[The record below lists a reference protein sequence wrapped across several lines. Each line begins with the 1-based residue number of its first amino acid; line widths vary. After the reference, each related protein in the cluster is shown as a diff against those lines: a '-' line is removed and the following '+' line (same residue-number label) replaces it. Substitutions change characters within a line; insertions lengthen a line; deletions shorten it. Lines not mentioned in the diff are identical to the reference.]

1 MFNNFISK
9 KRARKILRYLTMF
22 LAVFIASQYIPEC
35 QISYE
40 TAFIMA
46 AVASITFTII
56 DMYFPILNDVP
67 ND

>member
-1 MFNNFISK
+1 MSNNFISK
-9 KRARKILRYLTMF
+9 KRARKILRYLIMF

-46 AVASITFTII
+46 VVASITFTII
-56 DMYFPILNDVP
+56 DMYFPILNDTI
-67 ND
+67 NN

>member
-1 MFNNFISK
+1 MFNNFVSK
-9 KRARKILRYLTMF
+9 KRARKMLRYLIMF

-35 QISYE
+35 EISYE

-46 AVASITFTII
+46 SIASIAFTII

-67 ND
+67 NN